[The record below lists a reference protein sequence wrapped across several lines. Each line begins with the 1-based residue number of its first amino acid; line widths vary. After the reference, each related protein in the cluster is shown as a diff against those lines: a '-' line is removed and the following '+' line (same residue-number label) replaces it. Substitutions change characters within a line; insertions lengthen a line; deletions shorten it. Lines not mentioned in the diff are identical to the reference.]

1 MNRSIM
7 AGVSALIIGCGGGG
21 STPSMTTSGAAG
33 ATTTSASGAGGSG
46 SGGALPTFD
55 YPMDDV
61 LRMNQLQLK
70 GTHNSYHVPKDDAKM
85 VAALNYTH
93 VPLEQQFAS
102 QGVRQIE
109 LDVHRN
115 VAKGVFEVYHLYL
128 VDEGTSCRLFT
139 ECLGAV
145 KKWSDAHL
153 AHHPIFIQIEPKDS
167 PTNAADA
174 EEYFELLENEVLS
187 VFPRNRVIAPD
198 DVRNGAATLRDGIAK
213 DGWPTLRNARSRVV
227 FFIDNST
234 ALRGFY
240 THGGK
245 DLDGRLMFVDSNPTD
260 PFAGILLAN
269 DPVGDAQRIADSLK
283 AGLMIRTRA
292 DGDNIEPF
300 AGDTSKRDAAIAS
313 GAQFVSTDY
322 PVAVP
327 GVPMTGAPYVVEIPG
342 GTPSRCNPVNAPM
355 ECTSL
360 DIEDPKF
367 FDAP

>member
-1 MNRSIM
+1 MNRSII
-7 AGVSALIIGCGGGG
+7 AGAMTLIVGCGGGG
-21 STPSMTTSGAAG
+21 SAPSTTTSGAAG
-33 ATTTSASGAGGSG
+33 GTTTSSAAGGA
-46 SGGALPTFD
+46 GGALPTFD

-85 VAALNYTH
+85 LSALNYTH
-93 VPLEQQFAS
+93 APLAVQLQE

-115 VAKGVFEVYHLYL
+115 ASKGVFEVYHLFL

-139 ECLGAV
+139 ECLAAV
-145 KKWSDAHL
+145 KMWSDSNL
-153 AHHPIFIQIEPKDS
+153 AHQPIFIQIEPKDS
-167 PTNAADA
+167 PSNEADA
-174 EEYFELLENEVLS
+174 EAYFELLENEVLS
-187 VFPRNRVIAPD
+187 VFPRNRVVAPD
-198 DVRNGAATLRDGIAK
+198 DVRKGAATLRDGIAK

-227 FFIDNST
+227 FFIDNSA
-234 ALRGFY
+234 ALRGYY

-245 DLDGRLMFVDSNPTD
+245 SLDGRLMFIDSDPTD

-269 DPVGDAQRIADSLK
+269 DPVSDAQRIADSLK

-292 DGDNIEPF
+292 DSDNIEPF

-322 PVAVP
+322 PVAVA
-327 GVPMTGAPYVVEIPG
+327 GVPMSGEPFFVEIPG
-342 GTPSRCNPVNAPM
+342 GTPSRCNPVTAPM

-360 DIEDPKF
+360 DIEDPALLG
-367 FDAP
+367 AP